1 MYLFITR
8 FSTPYTA
15 ILLLSFILLAGCGQ
29 NDDQREFERE
39 AFAAPDNFTETLGD
53 GKIVRE
59 DPDDWRVSPFYQGL
73 FFIDTPA
80 YPNPVET
87 TDQVR
92 IQISNYDRVVT
103 SLRTIVWFS
112 EEGLELN
119 VPSGSYDN
127 FERNQTTISIN
138 PSELSREN
146 TPESWVGLKRVI
158 LLDQDGNVISY
169 GDIKVR

>member
-29 NDDQREFERE
+29 SDDQREFERE
-39 AFAAPDNFTETLGD
+39 AYAMPDNFTETTGS
-53 GKIVRE
+53 GEIVSE
-59 DPDDWRVSPFYQGL
+59 DPDDWRVSPFYQGQ
-73 FFIDTPA
+73 FFIETPA

-92 IQISNYDRVVT
+92 IFISNYDRVVT
-103 SLRTIVWFS
+103 SLRTIVWFA
-112 EEGLELN
+112 EEGIPQP

-127 FERNQTTISIN
+127 FERNQTIISIN
-138 PSELSREN
+138 PRELSRFP
-146 TPESWVGLKRVI
+146 TSESLEGLKRVI
-158 LLDQDGNVISY
+158 LLDQDENVISY
-169 GDIKVR
+169 GDIMVE